1 MEDIFQII
9 EAEETPGILFDKPA
23 GKLSITGKSLPEDA
37 ASFYLPVITW
47 LNDYIKSQN
56 NETEITFNLVY
67 FNTASSK
74 QLFKILTLLKELSN
88 TQKVKIIWRYD
99 VGDKDMLASGERFS
113 KLAQLPID
121 IIRN

>member
-1 MEDIFQII
+1 LEDIFQII
-9 EAEETPGILFDKPA
+9 EAEETPGILFDKSS
-23 GKLSITGKSLPEDA
+23 GKLNITGKSLPEDA
-37 ASFYLPVITW
+37 ASFYLPVINW
-47 LNDYIKSQN
+47 LNNYIKSPN
-56 NETEITFNLVY
+56 NETEIIFNLVY
-67 FNTASSK
+67 FNTSSSK

-113 KLAQLPID
+113 KLAQLPIE

>member
-9 EAEETPGILFDKPA
+9 EAEETPGILFDKSS
-23 GKLSITGKSLPEDA
+23 GKLNITGKSLPEDA
-37 ASFYLPVITW
+37 ASFYLPVINW
-47 LNDYIKSQN
+47 LNNYIKSPN
-56 NETEITFNLVY
+56 NETEIIFNLVY
-67 FNTASSK
+67 FNTSSSK

-113 KLAQLPID
+113 KLAQLPIE

>member
-1 MEDIFQII
+1 LEDIFQII
-9 EAEETPGILFDKPA
+9 EAEETPGILFDKSN
-23 GKLSITGKSLPEDA
+23 GKLNITGKSLPEDA